1 MAAFLPRNVN
11 RWGPLQAL
19 ARDPPAGAR
28 CAYQTTEKSCGLGS
42 AGEPSDEGQL
52 SREAARR
59 EQDLPTVGGSD
70 AHYPPEVGRA
80 FTRVDTNR
88 LTPAAVVEAHVSD

>member
-1 MAAFLPRNVN
+1 MGAAS
-11 RWGPLQAL
+11 
-19 ARDPPAGAR
+19 GAR
-28 CAYQTTEKSCGLGS
+28 SGS
-42 AGEPSDEGQL
+42 AGRGAVCVPNYGEVLWARNRAGEPSDEGQL

-80 FTRVDTNR
+80 FTRVDTDR
-88 LTPAAVVEAHVSD
+88 LTPAAVVEAIREGRAEAHVSD